1 LGKLAE
7 LRDSGIL
14 FISSWGIM
22 ICGWKIISEGIEHS
36 VFMTIKNT
44 FGEKTFLIG
53 HGDGKVLES
62 RVQTHE
68 KSVYQSVFKW
78 LLDGYILILA

>member
-36 VFMTIKNT
+36 SFHDNQEYFWREDIPYWPRRRKGPGDLGYKRMKKVFTNPFSNGFSM
-44 FGEKTFLIG
+44 
-53 HGDGKVLES
+53 VAS
-62 RVQTHE
+62 
-68 KSVYQSVFKW
+68 
-78 LLDGYILILA
+78 